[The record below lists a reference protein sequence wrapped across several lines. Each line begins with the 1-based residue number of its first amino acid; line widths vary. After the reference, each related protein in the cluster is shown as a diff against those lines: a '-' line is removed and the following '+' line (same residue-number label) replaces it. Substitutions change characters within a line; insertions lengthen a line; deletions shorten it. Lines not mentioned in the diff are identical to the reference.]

1 LAYVHTIDAAAR
13 LVTVSGRGESIV
25 AEARAST
32 AAMLADRRITPQFR
46 ILIVGD
52 VGAGVPSSEDIAEL
66 ASLVKQLRGHV
77 SGRIAIV
84 APTEALVTPAEVV
97 ALLGSQPTLWNT
109 EGVRAFSAEGE
120 ARAWVLGG
128 SA

>member
-52 VGAGVPSSEDIAEL
+52 VGASVPSSEDIAEL